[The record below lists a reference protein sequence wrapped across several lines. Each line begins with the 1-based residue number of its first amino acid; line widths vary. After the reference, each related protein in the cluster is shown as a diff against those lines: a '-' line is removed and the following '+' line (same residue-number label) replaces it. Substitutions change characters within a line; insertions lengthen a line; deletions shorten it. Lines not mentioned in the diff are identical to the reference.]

1 MYGIRLKD
9 VASWKRVVVLLI
21 MGDEEKSKGRA
32 RVEWALGIRLS

>member
-21 MGDEEKSKGRA
+21 MGEEKSKGRA
-32 RVEWALGIRLS
+32 RVQWALGIRLS